1 MNTSTKQT
9 ENLAECGNKSKP
21 LLCDVFKGK
30 TAILKE
36 DFYTDDYSSCDVLIK
51 KETIVFIKG
60 NESNGTCY
68 VEYDDF
74 GFSIDFNLL
83 NIT

>member
-1 MNTSTKQT
+1 MQVQNNNSVQDQD
-9 ENLAECGNKSKP
+9 GNSSKP

-51 KETIVFIKG
+51 KDTIVIIKG
-60 NESNGTCY
+60 NEPDGTCY

>member
-1 MNTSTKQT
+1 MNTNTKQSS
-9 ENLAECGNKSKP
+9 NLAKCGNKSKP
-21 LLCDVFKGK
+21 LLRDVFKGK

-51 KETIVFIKG
+51 KDTIVIIKG
-60 NESNGTCY
+60 NEPDGTCY
-68 VEYDDF
+68 VEDDDF